1 MTGSTSPWGLKKAR
15 IKSHYYR
22 TVTGEGFLR
31 NAPSAYIVGGD
42 VMAKKDTYLALLR
55 RGIDDTT
62 AQLLA
67 DAGLKIGDLKKID
80 SEKLIEN
87 YGLKPDIAEGV
98 ISIITAGPQS
108 HGKERFL
115 AKVLAPDRKQESRI
129 EEMKFKR
136 KQKDVLTELAEQKER
151 IKLAKVTAFKDKKLI
166 MNRLGK
172 TVELIVKLEN
182 SLNDEGKDDQKVKI
196 RDQLET
202 RGLEAAR
209 DHELLELE
217 GTPQD
222 IVDFRRKHVPAL
234 IFHACP
240 ECGDEMDPRSSR
252 DDSRNGE
259 YALICWECETSFTP
273 SLSDMAEAKLNNGSR
288 IIIDVD
294 KAPRNPVPPKPA
306 NLGLNEVN
314 EQLRR
319 DLEATGATADLIS
332 AEVESAGLTGGL
344 MDINDWI
351 DQTLA
356 VKGYIQ
362 AQEDREDFILRT
374 GAGATKFN
382 KWMKKAGLFFNK
394 QTGRW
399 TRNKP
404 SR

>member
-1 MTGSTSPWGLKKAR
+1 
-15 IKSHYYR
+15 
-22 TVTGEGFLR
+22 V
-31 NAPSAYIVGGD
+31 PSRRDAGGCHL
-42 VMAKKDTYLALLR
+42 AKKDTYLALLR

-62 AQLLA
+62 ANQLA

-80 SEKLIEN
+80 KAILVDN
-87 YGLKPDIAEGV
+87 YGLKPDIAQGV
-98 ISIITAGPQS
+98 IEIIKAGPQA

-115 AKVLAPDRKQESRI
+115 AKVLAPERKKESKI
-129 EEMKFKR
+129 EEMKFR
-136 KQKDVLTELAEQKER
+136 RQQKDVLTELAEQKER
-151 IKLAKVTAFKDKKLI
+151 LKQAKVETFRNQKII

-182 SLNDEGKDDQKVKI
+182 NLHDEGKDDQKVKI

-209 DHELLELE
+209 DHEMLELE

-222 IVDFRRKHVPAL
+222 IVDFRRIHVPNL
-234 IFHACP
+234 VFHACP
-240 ECGDEMDPRSSR
+240 ECGDELDPRQSR
-252 DDSRNGE
+252 DMDRPDDW
-259 YALICWECETSFTP
+259 AFICWECETSFLPDLTQTVEGI
-273 SLSDMAEAKLNNGSR
+273 LSEPR
-288 IIIDVD
+288 ISIDPN
-294 KAPRNPVPPKPA
+294 KPPRSPVPPKPA
-306 NLGLNEVN
+306 SLDFSSVNNLIL
-314 EQLRR
+314 Q
-319 DLEATGATADLIS
+319 DLQQTGASADEMTKAIEETVVS
-332 AEVESAGLTGGL
+332 GGL

-356 VKGYIQ
+356 AKDYIQ

-399 TRNKP
+399 TREKA
-404 SR
+404 R

>member
-1 MTGSTSPWGLKKAR
+1 
-15 IKSHYYR
+15 
-22 TVTGEGFLR
+22 
-31 NAPSAYIVGGD
+31 
-42 VMAKKDTYLALLR
+42 MAKKDTYLALLR
-55 RGIDDTT
+55 RGIDETT
-62 AQLLA
+62 AQQLA
-67 DAGLKIGDLKKID
+67 DSGLKIGDLKKID
-80 SEKLIEN
+80 KDMLIEN
-87 YGLKPDIAEGV
+87 YGLKADIADGV

-108 HGKERFL
+108 HGKERYL
-115 AKVLAPDRKQESRI
+115 SKVLAPEKKQESKI
-129 EEMKFKR
+129 EEIKFQR

-151 IKLAKVTAFKDKKLI
+151 LKIAIVEAFRAKKLI

-182 SLNDEGKDDQKVKI
+182 NLHDEGKDDQKVKI

-209 DHELLELE
+209 DHEMLELE

-240 ECGDEMDPRSSR
+240 NCGDEMDPRQSR
-252 DDSRNGE
+252 DQDRPE
-259 YALICWECETSFTP
+259 DWAFMCWECETSFTP
-273 SLSDMAEAKLNNGSR
+273 ELSTLVETRLENGTRIKIDPDMR
-288 IIIDVD
+288 
-294 KAPRNPVPPKPA
+294 PRNPVPPKPA
-306 NLGLNEVN
+306 SMDLTSMNE
-314 EQLRR
+314 LIRK
-319 DLEATGATADLIS
+319 DLEVTGATADEMVK
-332 AEVESAGLTGGL
+332 AVEEGGLSGGL

-356 VKGYIQ
+356 AKDYIQ

-399 TRNKP
+399 TRHKDM
-404 SR
+404 R